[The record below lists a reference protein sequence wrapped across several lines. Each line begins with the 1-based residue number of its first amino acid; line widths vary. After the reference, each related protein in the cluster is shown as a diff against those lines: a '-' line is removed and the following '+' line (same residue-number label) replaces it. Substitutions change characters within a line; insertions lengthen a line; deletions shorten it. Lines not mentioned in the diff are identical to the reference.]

1 MNQGSDLSGGTINI
15 GEDMRKKTNMRLKN
29 TPEYETN
36 VRQFDE
42 KIGGDYIFDGK
53 KYPEPSKVS
62 NQLKKR

>member
-1 MNQGSDLSGGTINI
+1 MNQGSDLSGTINI

-42 KIGGDYIFDGK
+42 KIGGD
-53 KYPEPSKVS
+53 
-62 NQLKKR
+62 